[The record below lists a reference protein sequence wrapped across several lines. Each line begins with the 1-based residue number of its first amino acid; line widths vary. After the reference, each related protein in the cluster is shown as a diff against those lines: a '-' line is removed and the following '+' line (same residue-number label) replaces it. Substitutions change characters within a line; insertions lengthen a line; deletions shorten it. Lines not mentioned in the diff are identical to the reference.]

1 MSKKTDK
8 LTPEEKKIRYDA
20 AMAKLQEK
28 HDKKIVKLAEKKARL
43 TAKLKEKYAE
53 DPEKLELELGILTIA
68 LVTKPFD
75 YEGRPKMI
83 VAEEG
88 IEKLSKEADVLIVIP
103 NEKAFS
109 FLPAN
114 TPMIKVV
121 QIPDGVLSG

>member
-53 DPEKLELELGILTIA
+53 DPEKLELELGILTIDNDVWIDMA
-68 LVTKPFD
+68 D
-75 YEGRPKMI
+75 
-83 VAEEG
+83 AE
-88 IEKLSKEADVLIVIP
+88 LA
-103 NEKAFS
+103 EKAKT
-109 FLPAN
+109 LELLYL
-114 TPMIKVV
+114 K
-121 QIPDGVLSG
+121 